1 MIIDGI
7 ESSTRWQYKTLPK
20 TWGDR
25 FNTSIADVSLPQA
38 LPMLSQVLSHPPD
51 GNTKPYLK
59 HGEIDSILV

>member
-7 ESSTRWQYKTLPK
+7 ESSTRWQHKTLPK

-38 LPMLSQVLSHPPD
+38 LPMLSHSD
-51 GNTKPYLK
+51 SSTKL
-59 HGEIDSILV
+59 IILEVIYVCVVKM